1 MLKTYLSKFYDLCYF
16 MILHSQPF
24 FLCQPIYHLIRIKV
38 LYVKVGSQFRIICQ
52 TDSIITRNC
61 ELCQSWFSVLSVR
74 LIIKLLK
81 ICFLFTYVGQMIIQ
95 QRFNVL
101 VQLQFYNVFCNVIPL
116 FWKVFTDILKIY
128 ELPKVHNNT

>member
-101 VQLQFYNVFCNVIPL
+101 VQLQFYNVFYNVIRL

>member
-101 VQLQFYNVFCNVIPL
+101 VQLQFYNVFYNVIPL